1 MNIKVLSVFL
11 IILYIIL
18 VIYIINYKEREHFI
32 DIIDIFSKISS
43 TPNDKR
49 SNMKLL
55 KIAPPKS
62 KIKYIFIEKN
72 NVYYYFYNKNLN
84 EYMSLKYNINNS
96 IKNMMITD
104 LKNENIGYIKNEIYN
119 KIIISLNIYENNDI
133 IIEYLN
139 NFKEIKIYL
148 EDDDKV
154 FKITKEDNI
163 YIIYLFNKKI
173 GKIKKDNKL
182 YKIMVYEEYKI
193 YLNLFGIGII
203 ILLNS

>member
-1 MNIKVLSVFL
+1 
-11 IILYIIL
+11 
-18 VIYIINYKEREHFI
+18 
-32 DIIDIFSKISS
+32 
-43 TPNDKR
+43 
-49 SNMKLL
+49 MKLL